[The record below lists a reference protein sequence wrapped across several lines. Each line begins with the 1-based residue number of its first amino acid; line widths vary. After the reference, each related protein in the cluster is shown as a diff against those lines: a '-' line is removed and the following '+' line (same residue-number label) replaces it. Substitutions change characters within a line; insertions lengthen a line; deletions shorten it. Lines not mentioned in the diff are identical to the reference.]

1 MITFQAHTTW
11 ATEDSAIV
19 MAQSKRCRYRIVID
33 ADSVIIHAPGLEL
46 QLDREEDLPDFD
58 SFEAL
63 AVAAI
68 LKLEEG
74 AT

>member
-1 MITFQAHTTW
+1 MITFQAHTAW
-11 ATEDSAIV
+11 ASEDSAII

-33 ADSVIIHAPGLEL
+33 EASVILHGPGLEL
-46 QLDREEDLPDFD
+46 QFDREEDLPEFD

-74 AT
+74 AS